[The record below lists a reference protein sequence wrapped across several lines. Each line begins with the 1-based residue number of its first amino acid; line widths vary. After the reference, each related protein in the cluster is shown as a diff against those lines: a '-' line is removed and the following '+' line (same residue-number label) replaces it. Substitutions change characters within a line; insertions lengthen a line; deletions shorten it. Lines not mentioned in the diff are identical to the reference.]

1 MRKALFIFVAMLS
14 VITAGAQGL
23 EYAYD
28 EATHTAKVTY
38 RVRTLGDGT
47 KERIKGSYHGDIVIP
62 ETVSGYTVTGVGE
75 LAFDQCDDVPS
86 VKFPNTMK
94 AIEERAFCGCKV
106 LKEVIIPA
114 SVDTIYNNAFDG
126 CEALEKV
133 VFEDGE
139 NLLKLGVGSSSAE
152 SGMFSFQPVKSV
164 YIGRPYRYPK
174 QKAWGWYDYY
184 DLSAFGRCK
193 TLEEVTFGPHVK
205 EIQPYEFILTPA
217 LKTVKINGTV
227 TTVATKAFYKC
238 ESLKTI
244 NLPEGLSTI
253 GVRAFEF
260 CKSLENIEFPSTL
273 TMIDEFAFGSCEG
286 LQKLV
291 IPASVGSLGLASFTA
306 CTSIK
311 EVILEDSPYELI
323 LPYGSEGG
331 TNGFFTSMPLE
342 KAYIGRPYSHPET
355 GWAGYRT
362 GAFTR
367 CANLKEVR
375 FGDYV
380 TKILNGD
387 FMELHKLQTV
397 VLPKSLESIG
407 EFGFTACENLN
418 AITCPATT
426 PPVCS
431 NYVFSNTDK
440 QTCKL
445 YVPSESIELY
455 KAANVWK
462 EFFNIEAYVGPDPGG
477 EVTGD
482 GTEFIVHLKAGGT
495 VGYALALKPK
505 VTLSGDVF
513 TVTTTDNTA
522 TYQHSE
528 VEKFTL
534 NVISTAISQPIAE
547 AAGEP
552 QIIRQVGQLTF
563 TGCKPNAAIRIYSTD
578 GKLLLTSQTD
588 ANGYAEVQTSQ
599 LPKGIY
605 VVKSDNVTI
614 KIAKR

>member
-1 MRKALFIFVAMLS
+1 MRRSLLLS
-14 VITAGAQGL
+14 VATLMAITAGAQGL

-28 EATHTAKVTY
+28 NATMTAKVTY
-38 RVRTLGDGT
+38 RMKQLGDGT
-47 KERIKGSYHGDIVIP
+47 WERIKGGYHGDIVIP
-62 ETVSGYTVTGVGE
+62 EQVSGYTVTGVGE

-86 VKFPNTMK
+86 VQFPKTMK
-94 AIEERAFCGCKV
+94 AIEERAFCGCKI

-174 QKAWGWYDYY
+174 QKDWGWYIYY
-184 DLSAFGRCK
+184 DLSAFGRCE

-205 EIQPYEFILTPA
+205 EIQPCEFILTPA
-217 LKTVKINGTV
+217 LKTVTINGTI

-238 ESLKTI
+238 ESLKSI

-253 GVRAFEF
+253 GVRAFEY

-273 TMIDEFAFGSCEG
+273 TLIDEFAFGSCEG

-306 CTSIK
+306 CTSVK
-311 EVILEDSPYELI
+311 EVILEDSPYELT
-323 LPYGSEGG
+323 LPYGSDGG
-331 TNGFFTSMPLE
+331 SDGFFTRMPLE

-355 GWAGYRT
+355 GWGGYRT

-367 CANLKEVR
+367 CADLKEVR
-375 FGDYV
+375 FGNYV

-407 EFGFTACENLN
+407 EFGFTACENLS
-418 AITCPATT
+418 AITCLATT

-440 QTCKL
+440 QTCML
-445 YVPSESIELY
+445 YVPGESIDSY
-455 KAANVWK
+455 KTANVWK
-462 EFFNIEAYVGPDPGG
+462 EFFNIE
-477 EVTGD
+477 D
-482 GTEFIVHLKAGGT
+482 GIH
-495 VGYALALKPK
+495 
-505 VTLSGDVF
+505 S
-513 TVTTTDNTA
+513 VTTDAVFKDGNF
-522 TYQHSE
+522 YDLQGRKVNSQ
-528 VEKFTL
+528 
-534 NVISTAISQPIAE
+534 AIGKGLYINN
-547 AAGEP
+547 GKK
-552 QIIRQVGQLTF
+552 IIVR
-563 TGCKPNAAIRIYSTD
+563 
-578 GKLLLTSQTD
+578 
-588 ANGYAEVQTSQ
+588 
-599 LPKGIY
+599 
-605 VVKSDNVTI
+605 
-614 KIAKR
+614 

>member
-1 MRKALFIFVAMLS
+1 MKQILLTLALAFAGLS
-14 VITAGAQGL
+14 AGAQVL

-28 EATHTAKVTY
+28 NATMTAKVTY
-38 RVRTLGDGT
+38 RMKQLGDGT
-47 KERIKGSYHGDIVIP
+47 WERIKGGYHGAIVIP
-62 ETVSGYTVTGVGE
+62 EQVSGYTVTGVGE
-75 LAFDQCDDVPS
+75 LAFDQCDDIPS
-86 VKFPNTMK
+86 VQFPQTMK
-94 AIEERAFCGCKV
+94 AIEERAFCGCKI
-106 LKEVIIPA
+106 LKEVVIPA

-152 SGMFSFQPVKSV
+152 SGMFTFQPVKSV

-174 QKAWGWYDYY
+174 VKAWGWYDYY
-184 DLSAFGRCK
+184 DLSAFGRCQ
-193 TLEEVTFGPHVK
+193 TLEEVTFGPYVK
-205 EIQPYEFILTPA
+205 EIQPFEFILTPA
-217 LKTVKINGTV
+217 LKTVTINGTI

-238 ESLKTI
+238 ESLKSI

-273 TMIDEFAFGSCEG
+273 TMIDEYAFGSCEK

-311 EVILEDSPYELI
+311 EVILEDGPYELA

-367 CANLKEVR
+367 CANLKEVQ

-380 TKILNGD
+380 TKVLNGD
-387 FMELHKLQTV
+387 FMELHQLQTV
-397 VLPKSLESIG
+397 VLPSSLESIG

-418 AITCPATT
+418 TIICPATT
-426 PPVCS
+426 PPTCS

-440 QTCKL
+440 HTCKL
-445 YVPSESIELY
+445 YVPEASIESY
-455 KAANVWK
+455 KTANVWK
-462 EFFNIEAYVGPDPGG
+462 DFFNIESAIPS
-477 EVTGD
+477 
-482 GTEFIVHLKAGGT
+482 
-495 VGYALALKPK
+495 LAIDSTPK
-505 VTLSGDVF
+505 SGNFYDLQGRRQ
-513 TVTTTDNTA
+513 DA
-522 TYQHSE
+522 Q
-528 VEKFTL
+528 
-534 NVISTAISQPIAE
+534 ST
-547 AAGEP
+547 
-552 QIIRQVGQLTF
+552 R
-563 TGCKPNAAIRIYSTD
+563 
-578 GKLLLTSQTD
+578 
-588 ANGYAEVQTSQ
+588 
-599 LPKGIY
+599 KGIY
-605 VVKSDNVTI
+605 IMKGKKVVI
-614 KIAKR
+614 K

>member
-1 MRKALFIFVAMLS
+1 MRKALLIFVAMLS
-14 VITAGAQGL
+14 VITVGAQGL
-23 EYAYD
+23 EYVYD
-28 EATHTAKVTY
+28 DATHTAKVTY

-75 LAFDQCDDVPS
+75 LAFDQCDNIPS

-94 AIEERAFCGCKV
+94 AIEERAFCGCKI

-114 SVDTIYNNAFDG
+114 SVDTIYNNAFDD
-126 CEALEKV
+126 CQALEKV

-152 SGMFSFQPVKSV
+152 SGMFSFQPVKTV

-174 QKAWGWYDYY
+174 VKAWGWYDYY
-184 DLSAFGRCK
+184 DLSAFGRCQ
-193 TLEEVTFGPHVK
+193 TLEEVTFGPYVK
-205 EIQPYEFILTPA
+205 EIQPFEFILTPA
-217 LKTVKINGTV
+217 LKTVTINGTI
-227 TTVATKAFYKC
+227 TTLATKAFYKC
-238 ESLKTI
+238 ESLKSI
-244 NLPEGLSTI
+244 NLPEGLTTI

-260 CKSLENIEFPSTL
+260 CKSLENIKFPSTL
-273 TMIDEFAFGSCEG
+273 TMIDEYAFGSCEG

-306 CTSIK
+306 CTSVK
-311 EVILEDSPYELI
+311 EVILEDSPYELT

-331 TNGFFTSMPLE
+331 SNGFFTSMPLE

-367 CANLKEVR
+367 CAYHKEVR

-397 VLPKSLESIG
+397 VLPKSLKSIG

-462 EFFNIEAYVGPDPGG
+462 DFFNIEAYVGPDPGG
-477 EVTGD
+477 EGTGD

-495 VGYALALKPK
+495 VGYALASKPK
-505 VTLSGDVF
+505 VTLSGNVF
-513 TVTTTDNTA
+513 TVTTTDGAA

-534 NVISTAISQPIAE
+534 NVATAISQPIAE

-563 TGCKPNAAIRIYSTD
+563 TGCKPNESICIYSAD
-578 GKLLLTSQTD
+578 GKLLLTAQTD

-599 LPKGIY
+599 LPRGIY
-605 VVKSDNVTI
+605 VVKSDSVTI

>member
-1 MRKALFIFVAMLS
+1 MKKILFTLALAFAGLS
-14 VITAGAQGL
+14 ASAQDL
-23 EYAYD
+23 EYIYD
-28 EATHTAKVTY
+28 NTTMTAKVTY
-38 RVRTLGDGT
+38 RMRQLGDGT
-47 KERIKGSYHGDIVIP
+47 WERIQGSYHGDIVIP
-62 ETVSGYTVTGVGE
+62 EQVSGYIVTGVGE
-75 LAFDQCDDVPS
+75 LAFDQCFDVPS
-86 VKFPNTMK
+86 VQFPNTMK

-152 SGMFSFQPVKSV
+152 SGMFTFQPVKSV

-174 QKAWGWYDYY
+174 VKAWGWYDYY
-184 DLSAFGRCK
+184 DLSAFGRCQ
-193 TLEEVTFGPHVK
+193 TLEEVTLGPLVK

-217 LKTVKINGTV
+217 LKTVTINGAV
-227 TTVATKAFYKC
+227 TTIATKAFYKC
-238 ESLKTI
+238 ESLKSI

-260 CKSLENIEFPSTL
+260 CKSLEDIVFPSTL
-273 TMIDEFAFGSCEG
+273 TLIDEYAFGSCEK

-306 CTSIK
+306 CTSVK
-311 EVILEDSPYELI
+311 EVILEDSPFELA

-375 FGDYV
+375 FGNYV
-380 TKILNGD
+380 TKVLAGD
-387 FMELHKLQTV
+387 FMELHELKTV
-397 VLPKSLESIG
+397 VLPSSLESIG

-418 AITCPATT
+418 AITCLATT

-445 YVPSESIELY
+445 YVPSESIDSY
-455 KAANVWK
+455 KEANVWK
-462 EFFNIEAYVGPDPGG
+462 EFFNIEAGIHSVSTDA
-477 EVTGD
+477 VFKD
-482 GTEFIVHLKAGGT
+482 GSFYDLQGRKMNNQAVSKGLYINDGK
-495 VGYALALKPK
+495 K
-505 VTLSGDVF
+505 V
-513 TVTTTDNTA
+513 
-522 TYQHSE
+522 
-528 VEKFTL
+528 
-534 NVISTAISQPIAE
+534 
-547 AAGEP
+547 
-552 QIIRQVGQLTF
+552 IIR
-563 TGCKPNAAIRIYSTD
+563 
-578 GKLLLTSQTD
+578 
-588 ANGYAEVQTSQ
+588 
-599 LPKGIY
+599 
-605 VVKSDNVTI
+605 
-614 KIAKR
+614 